1 MTPTISFSG
10 TENEMIV
17 TAAEL
22 PKRLLRF
29 STLSKGKFSDS
40 TDAAIIQAHP
50 LFKGDVGF
58 LSSGRAG
65 FSVVCSQRLSVN
77 SGLDRLS

>member
-58 LSSGRAG
+58 SHPVEPVFQLLAANG
-65 FSVVCSQRLSVN
+65 
-77 SGLDRLS
+77 